1 MPSNTVYNP
10 EKTADFVKSKLNFNG
25 QSIRG
30 EVETSQT
37 TEADYTLADDHLL
50 TGGVLLVK
58 EAKIG
63 DKVSLQIVH
72 PTFGV
77 VNEFV
82 KEYGLAEDQQVQ
94 FSLNLEYPA
103 KLATGLKIRC
113 KYEASSDP
121 AKRQFV
127 LNLLLHK
134 VLE

>member
-37 TEADYTLADDHLL
+37 TEADYILADDHLL
-50 TGGVLLVK
+50 TGGVLIVK

-72 PTFGV
+72 PTLGV

-82 KEYGLAEDQQVQ
+82 KDYGLAEDQQVQ

-113 KYEASSDP
+113 KYVASDDS